1 MSSSLIKPLL
11 DSSYQVC
18 GINFKN
24 RNINIFTNNSFDVRF
39 SGTVEYYKNGMW
51 NSDLW
56 LNKRGVT
63 IYIPNLFKSK
73 TQFTVI
79 YKYSPYSYTGGYFI
93 PNRALGGF
101 EPNLYASGGEFGLF
115 NRGTWFRDGSPFGH
129 LYKNGPYEL
138 AIESTQSR
146 FRIWLNG
153 NLQRVYNRSW
163 ILDTTFNF
171 GDPKHNLQLRV
182 NDILITDAL
191 FLPNKYTVDWKNT
204 WYEMYHNPIYK
215 HDEELFLIPK

>member
-1 MSSSLIKPLL
+1 MSSNLIKPLL
-11 DSSYQVC
+11 DSNYQVL

-24 RNINIFTNNSFDVRF
+24 RNINIFQNTSFNVR
-39 SGTVEYYKNGMW
+39 VNGSVQYNKGIW
-51 NSDLW
+51 DSDLW
-56 LNKRGVT
+56 LGGSTFT
-63 IYIPNLFKSK
+63 IQLPNLFRYK
-73 TQFTVI
+73 TQFTAI
-79 YKYSPYSYTGGYFI
+79 YKYNVHSYSGYFI
-93 PNRALGGF
+93 PNREILGF

-129 LYKNGPYEL
+129 VYKNGPYEL
-138 AIESTQSR
+138 AIESTQNR

-163 ILDTTFNF
+163 KLATTINF
-171 GDPKHNLQLRV
+171 GDPQHNLQMRV

-191 FLPNKYTVDWKNT
+191 FLPNKYTVDWKDT
-204 WYEMYHNPIYK
+204 WYEIHRYYNPIYK

>member
-11 DSSYQVC
+11 DSNYQVL
-18 GINFKN
+18 GMNFKN
-24 RNINIFTNNSFDVRF
+24 RNINIFTNNSFDVRY
-39 SGTVEYYKNGMW
+39 SGPIQYSKGIW
-51 NSDLW
+51 DSDLW
-56 LNKRGVT
+56 LGGGNFT
-63 IYIPNLFKSK
+63 IWLPNLFRSK
-73 TQFTVI
+73 TQFTAI
-79 YKYSPYSYTGGYFI
+79 YKYNVHSYSSYFI
-93 PNRALGGF
+93 PNRAIAGF

-115 NRGTWFRDGSPFGH
+115 NRGTWFRDGGPFGH
-129 LYKNGPYEL
+129 RYKNGPYEL

-171 GDPKHNLQLRV
+171 GDPKHNLQMRV

-191 FLPNKYTVDWKNT
+191 FLPNKYTVYWKNT
-204 WYEMYHNPIYK
+204 WYEMYHNPLYK